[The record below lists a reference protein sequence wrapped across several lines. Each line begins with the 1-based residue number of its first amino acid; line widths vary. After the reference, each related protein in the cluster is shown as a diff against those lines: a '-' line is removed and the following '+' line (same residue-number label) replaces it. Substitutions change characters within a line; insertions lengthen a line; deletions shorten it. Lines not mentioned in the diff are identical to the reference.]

1 LFCYHT
7 EESRVPSGHNK
18 KSRPVNPDRTTTYS
32 PASPYRRDRSSIYSV
47 ASATSHKP
55 VSRRVRRRPRYRRQ
69 VETIIE
75 VDEEIAMSDGELNE
89 VAQYSTLDG
98 RRGMGAFEYSGHQWL
113 QNRPTPQEVNLP
125 DPPTPKMPFSGS
137 PDALVKNDELIKALK
152 AAPDV
157 LYERFCQFGQLGV
170 LGWCAEFSEL
180 IDEVKALGFSGEMAS
195 ATRDCALETCR
206 EILKLNLEVKMQ
218 LIIIYLSG
226 QISRLREFLDETEND
241 DYPVPTFPLPSSS
254 GEYP

>member
-1 LFCYHT
+1 
-7 EESRVPSGHNK
+7 
-18 KSRPVNPDRTTTYS
+18 
-32 PASPYRRDRSSIYSV
+32 
-47 ASATSHKP
+47 
-55 VSRRVRRRPRYRRQ
+55 
-69 VETIIE
+69 
-75 VDEEIAMSDGELNE
+75 MSDGELNE
-89 VAQYSTLDG
+89 VAQYNTLDG
-98 RRGMGAFEYSGHQWL
+98 RPGMGALEYSGHQWL
-113 QNRPTPQEVNLP
+113 QNRPPPQEVVP
-125 DPPTPKMPFSGS
+125 PVQPTPKMPFSGG
-137 PDALVKNDELIKALK
+137 PDALEKNDELIKVLK

-180 IDEVKALGFSGEMAS
+180 IDEVKALGFSGQMAS
-195 ATRDCALETCR
+195 ATRECALETCR

-241 DYPVPTFPLPSSS
+241 DYPVPRFPLPSSS

>member
-1 LFCYHT
+1 
-7 EESRVPSGHNK
+7 
-18 KSRPVNPDRTTTYS
+18 
-32 PASPYRRDRSSIYSV
+32 
-47 ASATSHKP
+47 
-55 VSRRVRRRPRYRRQ
+55 
-69 VETIIE
+69 
-75 VDEEIAMSDGELNE
+75 MSEELNE

-98 RRGMGAFEYSGHQWL
+98 GRGMALEYSGFQWL
-113 QNRPTPQEVNLP
+113 QNRPPPREVA
-125 DPPTPKMPFSGS
+125 PPTPPSPKIPFSGG
-137 PDALVKNDELIKALK
+137 PAAIARNDELIKALT

-180 IDEVKALGFSGEMAS
+180 VDEVKALGRTGGMAS

-206 EILKLNLEVKMQ
+206 EILKMNLDVKMQ

-226 QISRLREFLDETEND
+226 QISRLREFLNETGNE
-241 DYPVPTFPLPSSS
+241 DYPVPKFPLPSPS